1 MRGFFF
7 ALYTVVRLASI
18 IILLAS
24 AVLVIVGGGVDMID
38 FLYGSLIGP
47 LCVSISMVL
56 KALYEPSMRDLFKK
70 ITLLARKRR
79 KIIVKILTMS
89 Y

>member
-1 MRGFFF
+1 M
-7 ALYTVVRLASI
+7 ASI
-18 IILLAS
+18 IALIAS
-24 AVLVIVGGGVDMID
+24 AGLIIVGGGVYTMN
-38 FLYGSLIGP
+38 FLYGALIGP

-79 KIIVKILTMS
+79 KIIVKILTIS

>member
-1 MRGFFF
+1 MRGLFF

-18 IILLAS
+18 IALIAS
-24 AVLVIVGGGVDMID
+24 AGLIIVGGGVYTMN
-38 FLYGSLIGP
+38 FLYGALIGP

-79 KIIVKILTMS
+79 KIIVKILTIS